1 MTPTPKNALASHNES
16 ASAKLEAEI
25 TSSRSFVGSD
35 ATLAD
40 VQDQFERLRERYQR
54 CTTSLAS
61 AAHDLK
67 TPLSIIS
74 GYVDVLQGEKLG
86 SLNNRQQEVL
96 QDMAVSCKRLQSFIQ
111 DFLTYAVLETGEM
124 RMHFEQGDLNAS
136 LSEVC
141 GLWSPRFQEKGLA
154 LYFLANEKVSPFP
167 FDAPKVQRIVSNLLD
182 NACKFT
188 PAGGTV
194 WLHADPYTWE
204 RRATQPTKFP
214 NDRRQRALAVPNAVK
229 VSVADTGPG
238 IAAEFHSEVFDD
250 FFRIPQG
257 NAEVEGTGLGLAIV
271 RRFVHAFGG
280 KVWVE
285 SDATAGC
292 KFSFLIPLTPASA
305 LDANRNLN
313 RGQSK

>member
-1 MTPTPKNALASHNES
+1 MTPTPKNALESQTEPSSEKLEVGIASSRDVVES
-16 ASAKLEAEI
+16 AS
-25 TSSRSFVGSD
+25 S
-35 ATLAD
+35 LAQ

-74 GYVDVLQGEKLG
+74 GYVGVLQGEKLG
-86 SLNNRQQEVL
+86 SLNDRQHDVL
-96 QDMAVSCKRLQSFIQ
+96 QDMAASCKRLQSFIQ

-124 RMHFEQGDLNAS
+124 RLHFETGDLNAS

-141 GLWSPRFQEKGLA
+141 ELWSPRFQEKGLA
-154 LYFLANEKVSPFP
+154 LYFLANDKLVPFA
-167 FDAPKVQRIVSNLLD
+167 FDAPKVQRIISNLLD

-188 PAGGTV
+188 PTGGTV

-238 IAAEFHSEVFDD
+238 IAAEFHSEIFDD

-257 NAEVEGTGLGLAIV
+257 NIEVEGTGLGLAIV
-271 RRFVHAFGG
+271 RRFVQAFGG

-292 KFSFLIPLTPASA
+292 KFSFLIPLSPASP
-305 LDANRNLN
+305 LDN
-313 RGQSK
+313 RGQLK

>member
-1 MTPTPKNALASHNES
+1 MTPTPKNALVSHNEPT
-16 ASAKLEAEI
+16 SAKLDAGAAP
-25 TSSRSFVGSD
+25 SRNFVGSEG
-35 ATLAD
+35 AMAD
-40 VQDQFERLRERYQR
+40 VQEQFERLQERYQR

-74 GYVDVLQGEKLG
+74 GYVNVLQGEKLG
-86 SLNNRQQEVL
+86 SLNPRQHEVL
-96 QDMAVSCKRLQSFIQ
+96 QDMDVSCKRLQSFIQ

-124 RMHFEQGDLNAS
+124 RMHFELGDLNAS

-154 LYFLANEKVSPFP
+154 LYFLANDKVTAFP

-204 RRATQPTKFP
+204 RRGTQPTKFP

-257 NAEVEGTGLGLAIV
+257 NAEVDGTGLGLAIV

-285 SDATAGC
+285 SEAKTGC
-292 KFSFLIPLTPASA
+292 RFSFLIPLAPTSL
-305 LDANRNLN
+305 LDGKLDTN